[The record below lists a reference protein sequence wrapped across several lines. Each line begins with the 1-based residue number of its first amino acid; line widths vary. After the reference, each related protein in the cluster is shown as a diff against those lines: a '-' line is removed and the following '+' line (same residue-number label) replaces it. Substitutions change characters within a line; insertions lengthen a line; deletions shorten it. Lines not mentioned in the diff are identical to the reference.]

1 MNSELITILERESA
15 AEVARILAEA
25 SSRAEQIEREA
36 EAAVREYT
44 DSQRQRLETERKA
57 ALAKAQSGAQV
68 QAAALVLRAKDEA
81 MADVFLRAEQVLLR
95 VPQDRARSA
104 AVLRGL
110 LREAA
115 ANLSGRLMVEVHPDD
130 REAAAH
136 AVRDLGLDAEIRTTE
151 DVRGGVRVSTP
162 DRRFTVENTLFSRIE
177 RVRPMLATDV
187 AQLLW
192 S

>member
-1 MNSELITILERESA
+1 MSSELITILEKESA

-25 SSRAEQIEREA
+25 KARAEQIEREA
-36 EAAVREYT
+36 ETAAREYA
-44 DSQRQRLETERKA
+44 DSQRQRLESERRA

-81 MADVFLRAEQVLLR
+81 MADVFLRAEQGLLR
-95 VPQDRARSA
+95 LPQDRRRYA

-115 ANLSGRLMVEVHPDD
+115 ANLSGRLLVDVHPDD

-136 AVRDLGLDAEIRTTE
+136 AIRDLGLDAEIRTAE
-151 DVRGGVRVSTP
+151 DIRGGVRVSTP
-162 DRRFTVENTLFSRIE
+162 DRRFSVENTLLSRIE
-177 RVRPMLATDV
+177 RVRAVLATDV

>member
-1 MNSELITILERESA
+1 MSSELITILEKESA

-25 SSRAEQIEREA
+25 KARAEQIEREA
-36 EAAVREYT
+36 ETAAREYA
-44 DSQRQRLETERKA
+44 DSQRQRLESERRA

-81 MADVFLRAEQVLLR
+81 MADVFLRAEQGLLR
-95 VPQDRARSA
+95 LPQDRRRYA

-115 ANLSGRLMVEVHPDD
+115 ANLSGRLLVDVHPDD

-136 AVRDLGLDAEIRTTE
+136 AVRDLGLDAEIRTAE
-151 DVRGGVRVSTP
+151 DIRGGVRVSTP
-162 DRRFTVENTLFSRIE
+162 DRRFSVENTLLSRIE
-177 RVRPMLATDV
+177 RVRAVLATDV

>member
-1 MNSELITILERESA
+1 MSSELITILEKESA

-25 SSRAEQIEREA
+25 KARTEQIEREA
-36 EAAVREYT
+36 ETAAREYA
-44 DSQRQRLETERKA
+44 DSQRQRLESERRA

-81 MADVFLRAEQVLLR
+81 MADVFLRAEQGLLR
-95 VPQDRARSA
+95 LPQDRRRYA

-115 ANLSGRLMVEVHPDD
+115 ANLSGRLLVDVHPDD

-136 AVRDLGLDAEIRTTE
+136 AVRDLGLDAEIRTAE
-151 DVRGGVRVSTP
+151 DIRGGVRVSTP
-162 DRRFTVENTLFSRIE
+162 DRRFSVENTLLSRIE
-177 RVRPMLATDV
+177 RVRAVLATDV

>member
-1 MNSELITILERESA
+1 MNSELISILERESA

-25 SSRAEQIEREA
+25 KSRAEQIEREA
-36 EAAVREYT
+36 ETAVREYT
-44 DSQRQRLETERKA
+44 DSQRQRLEAERKA

-81 MADVFLRAEQVLLR
+81 MAEVFLRAEQVLLR

-115 ANLSGRLMVEVHPDD
+115 ANLSGRLVVEVHPDD

-162 DRRFTVENTLFSRIE
+162 DRRFTVENTLYSRIE

>member
-25 SSRAEQIEREA
+25 KSRAEQIEREA
-36 EAAVREYT
+36 ETAVREYT
-44 DSQRQRLETERKA
+44 DAQRQRLETERKA

-95 VPQDRARSA
+95 VPEDRARSA

-130 REAAAH
+130 REAVAH

-151 DVRGGVRVSTP
+151 DVRGGVRV
-162 DRRFTVENTLFSRIE
+162 
-177 RVRPMLATDV
+177 
-187 AQLLW
+187 
-192 S
+192 

>member
-15 AEVARILAEA
+15 AEVARILAEGK
-25 SSRAEQIEREA
+25 SRAEQIEREA
-36 EAAVREYT
+36 ETAVREYT
-44 DSQRQRLETERKA
+44 DTQRQRLETERKA

-95 VPQDRARSA
+95 VPEDRARSA

-115 ANLSGRLMVEVHPDD
+115 GNLSGRLLVEVHPDD

-136 AVRDLGLDAEIRTTE
+136 AVRDLGLDAEIQTTE

-162 DRRFTVENTLFSRIE
+162 DRRFTVENTLYSRIE